1 MRWSMDVLYVRLPEM
16 YVRNDHGIDLGKI
29 AGKPHCK
36 SKITEAGVPQ
46 LFPRF
51 EMTYWMLANFV
62 PVKR

>member
-1 MRWSMDVLYVRLPEM
+1 MRWSMDVLYGRLPEM
-16 YVRNDHGIDLGKI
+16 YVRNDHGIDLVKI

-51 EMTYWMLANFV
+51 END
-62 PVKR
+62 